1 MSQNVLRTEHVTQQ
15 FGGVIAVNDLNIEV
29 NEHEIIALIGPNGAG
44 KTTAFND
51 ITGVYKPTQ
60 GKVIYT
66 GKDGKEID
74 ITGKKPSDIAVLGV
88 ARTFQNIRLFKEL
101 SVVENIMIG
110 CHFKNSEDPFH
121 GRFAGAL
128 KSYVRMKSET
138 DELYSKAYKWM
149 EFFGLTQFE
158 TELAKNLPYGQ
169 QRELEI
175 ARAMASEPKLLFLD
189 EPAAGMNPNETEDL
203 MQTIQRIRDLGVTV
217 VLIEHDMKLVMEICD
232 NITVLNYG
240 EKIADGTPNEIKH
253 DPAVIEAYLGKEEDE

>member
-1 MSQNVLRTEHVTQQ
+1 MTLLHTEGLSRE
-15 FGGVIAVNDLNIEV
+15 FGGIIAVNNVDFHAEEGLITG
-29 NEHEIIALIGPNGAG
+29 LIGPNGAG
-44 KTTAFND
+44 KTTLFNNMTGLDTPTKGKVFFKVHGKDKD
-51 ITGVYKPTQ
+51 ITGMPAFK
-60 GKVIYT
+60 ICR
-66 GKDGKEID
+66 
-74 ITGKKPSDIAVLGV
+74 LGI

>member
-1 MSQNVLRTEHVTQQ
+1 MTLLHTEGLSRE
-15 FGGVIAVNDLNIEV
+15 FGGIIAVNNVDFHAEEGLITG
-29 NEHEIIALIGPNGAG
+29 LIGPNGAG
-44 KTTAFND
+44 KTTLFNNMTGLDTPTKGKVFFKVDGKDKD
-51 ITGVYKPTQ
+51 ITGMPAFK
-60 GKVIYT
+60 ICR
-66 GKDGKEID
+66 
-74 ITGKKPSDIAVLGV
+74 LGI